1 METAEMT
8 GTATFLTATDALSP
22 RDRRLGKLL
31 LAPALAYIF
40 LLVAL
45 PFVLALFLSLTN
57 SSAGSLDFSFVGL
70 QNFANVVR
78 NPVFRRALWNTFV
91 FTFVSQVLVMV
102 LGNILARALLKK
114 FRGKLLVR
122 FLILMPWA
130 APISL
135 ATLGWLWI
143 FDSTFSVINW
153 VLKVVG
159 WLGPG
164 QWYYWLGD
172 PTLGMVA
179 IIIVHVWRLLP
190 FSTVILLAGL
200 TSIPSEVH
208 EAADIDGAGPLAK
221 AFQITIPMMLPILT
235 VAILFGTVF
244 TFTDM
249 NVVPPHPRWTLQ
261 QHPRACESR
270 LSGRRA
276 GRRRRAW
283 RLHRYFP
290 PAPPRG
296 DGRAHA
302 AHLAARR
309 GGLRHAARPGEA
321 RAQHRGPSRD
331 HPRLHRLRGLPL
343 LLDGHHRLQAQ
354 QRP

>member
-1 METAEMT
+1 METAETT

-70 QNFANVVR
+70 QNFAKVVK
-78 NPVFRRALWNTFV
+78 NPVFRQALRNTFV

-179 IIIVHVWRLLP
+179 IITVHVWRLLP

-200 TSIPSEVH
+200 TSIPAEVH

-235 VAILFGTVF
+235 VA

-249 NVVPPHPRWTLQ
+249 NVVYLLT
-261 QHPRACESR
+261 
-270 LSGRRA
+270 
-276 GRRRRAW
+276 
-283 RLHRYFP
+283 
-290 PAPPRG
+290 
-296 DGRAHA
+296 
-302 AHLAARR
+302 R
-309 GGLRHAARPGEA
+309 GGPYNRTHVLASLAYQEGVLGGDVG
-321 RAQHRGPSRD
+321 RGASIAIF
-331 HPRLHRLRGLPL
+331 LLPL
-343 LLDGHHRLQAQ
+343 LVVMAVLMLRISRRAEVV
-354 QRP
+354 

>member
-1 METAEMT
+1 MTTAEAT
-8 GTATFLTATDALSP
+8 LAAPSGNTAETLSR

-45 PFVLALFLSLTN
+45 PFLLALFLSLTN

-70 QNFANVVR
+70 QNFKNVVT
-78 NPVFRRALWNTFV
+78 NAVFLRALRNTFI
-91 FTFVSQVLVMV
+91 FTFVSQLLVMV
-102 LGNILARALLKK
+102 LGNILARALLKS
-114 FRGKLLVR
+114 FRGKLVVR
-122 FLILMPWA
+122 FLILLPWA

-153 VLKVVG
+153 LLKVAG

-179 IIIVHVWRLLP
+179 IITVHVWRLLP

-200 TSIPSEVH
+200 TSIPAEVH

-221 AFQITIPMMLPILT
+221 AFQITLPMMLPILT
-235 VAILFGTVF
+235 VAILFGVVF

-249 NVVPPHPRWTLQ
+249 NVVYLLT
-261 QHPRACESR
+261 
-270 LSGRRA
+270 
-276 GRRRRAW
+276 
-283 RLHRYFP
+283 
-290 PAPPRG
+290 
-296 DGRAHA
+296 
-302 AHLAARR
+302 R
-309 GGLRHAARPGEA
+309 GGPYNSTHVLASLAYQEGVLGGDVG
-321 RAQHRGPSRD
+321 RGASIAIF
-331 HPRLHRLRGLPL
+331 LLPL
-343 LLDGHHRLQAQ
+343 LVVLAVVMLRVSRRAEVV
-354 QRP
+354 

>member
-1 METAEMT
+1 MALAEPVVLAPTAKPLHT
-8 GTATFLTATDALSP
+8 LS
-22 RDRRLGKLL
+22 RVDRRLGVVMLTPALVYIAALVGLPFL
-31 LAPALAYIF
+31 LA
-40 LLVAL
+40 V
-45 PFVLALFLSLTN
+45 FLSLTN

-78 NPVFRRALWNTFV
+78 NPVFQRSLKNTFV
-91 FTFVSQVLVMV
+91 FTFVSQLAVMV
-102 LGNILARALLKK
+102 CGNILARALMKR
-114 FRGKLLVR
+114 FPGRALVR
-122 FLILMPWA
+122 FVILMPWA
-130 APISL
+130 APVSL

-153 VLKVVG
+153 LLKVVG

-179 IIIVHVWRLLP
+179 IITVHVWRLLP

-200 TSIPSEVH
+200 TSIPAEVH

-249 NVVPPHPRWTLQ
+249 NVVYLLT
-261 QHPRACESR
+261 
-270 LSGRRA
+270 
-276 GRRRRAW
+276 
-283 RLHRYFP
+283 
-290 PAPPRG
+290 
-296 DGRAHA
+296 
-302 AHLAARR
+302 R
-309 GGLRHAARPGEA
+309 GGPYNSTHVLASLAYQEGVLGGDVG
-321 RAQHRGPSRD
+321 RGASIAIF
-331 HPRLHRLRGLPL
+331 LLPL
-343 LLDGHHRLQAQ
+343 LVVMAVLMLRISRRAEVV
-354 QRP
+354 